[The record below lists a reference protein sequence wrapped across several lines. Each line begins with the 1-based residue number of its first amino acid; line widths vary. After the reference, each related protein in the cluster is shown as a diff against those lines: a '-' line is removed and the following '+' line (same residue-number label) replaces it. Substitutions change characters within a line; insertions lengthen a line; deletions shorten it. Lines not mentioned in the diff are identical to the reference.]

1 MAVDVFEH
9 AVLRDSDALPRATGR
24 ARPFLPALTGIRAF
38 AAFWVLALH
47 MTGVIGALAPPPF
60 AAAFARMSRPGFL
73 GVDVFFVL
81 SGFIIS
87 YNYAHVFD
95 RGIDAK
101 QWGRFLWARLARIYP
116 VHIVLLAALAVAV
129 LGFGFGRGGA
139 IADRRWS
146 LGALV
151 ESALLVHAWLGH
163 KDVWNAVSWSISSEW
178 LAYVCFPLLS
188 LAALGIVRRPGT
200 VMSWITLAILTVLPA
215 CNMAIGRATGAPML
229 PPLQILSEFLAGCIV
244 YRLFVRGDGVRGP
257 ALRPG
262 LTLLGLIGMAMALDA
277 TNLPVY
283 WAVVLVPPIVLG
295 LARQHGR
302 ASRVFSHPI
311 AVYWGKVSFA
321 LYMTHYLWL
330 WVMHTFLPLDRL
342 AVFGFLPRV
351 AFVSLHFL
359 PALLIASATY
369 HLLEEPARRALA
381 RVVERPA
388 APGTAAGLVPAAA
401 RPRPAA
407 AEAATGAATS

>member
-1 MAVDVFEH
+1 MAVDVFEQGGRRH
-9 AVLRDSDALPRATGR
+9 ADTVAWASGR
-24 ARPFLPALTGIRAF
+24 SRPFLPALTGIRSF
-38 AAFWVLALH
+38 AAFWVVALH
-47 MTGVIGALAPPPF
+47 LTGVIGALAPPPF
-60 AAAFARMSRPGFL
+60 AAAFALASRPGFL

-95 RGIDAK
+95 RAIDAK
-101 QWGRFLWARLARIYP
+101 RWGRFLWARLARIYP

-129 LGFGFGRGGA
+129 LGFGVGRGGA

-146 LGALV
+146 IGALV

-188 LAALGIVRRPGT
+188 LAAFGIARRHAA
-200 VMSWITLAILTVLPA
+200 VSWIALTILAVLPA
-215 CNMAIGRATGAPML
+215 CNMAIGRVTGLPML
-229 PPLQILSEFLAGCIV
+229 PPLQILSEFLAGCLV
-244 YRLFVRGDGVRGP
+244 YRMFVRGDGVRGP
-257 ALRPG
+257 AVRPG
-262 LTLLGLIGMAMALDA
+262 LTLLSMIGAAMVLDA
-277 TNLPVY
+277 TGAPVY
-283 WAVVLVPPIVLG
+283 WAVVLVPPVVLG
-295 LARQHGR
+295 LARQQGT
-302 ASRVFSHPI
+302 ASRVFSHRL

-342 AVFGFLPRV
+342 AAFGLLPRV
-351 AFVSLHFL
+351 AFVGLHFL
-359 PALLIASATY
+359 PTLLIASATY

-388 APGTAAGLVPAAA
+388 PATAADLVPAAA
-401 RPRPAA
+401 RQRQAAA
-407 AEAATGAATS
+407 AEATTGALTS